1 MTRLAL
7 AFAWAALTSTCV
19 TACGGSSSETP
30 FPQPPLERALK
41 ARHDAAR
48 PATDAELTDAELTD
62 AAPKNTAPKNAA
74 PVESTTPSAATEIR
88 TPTSK

>member
-48 PATDAELTDAELTD
+48 PATDAELTDA
-62 AAPKNTAPKNAA
+62 APKNTAPKNAA

>member
-48 PATDAELTDAELTD
+48 PATDADLTD